1 MHAGRSPEKRLGGW
15 GLEGA
20 RENVLSLPFLCNI
33 LRILAG
39 KIERTLDFGG
49 FPLARNVL
57 RKPHTRTKN
66 YVSCQLPELDF
77 CRPHFFDYTVSAPM
91 RPNLRRNTE

>member
-1 MHAGRSPEKRLGGW
+1 M

-66 YVSCQLPELDF
+66 YLSCQLPELDF
-77 CRPHFFDYTVSAPM
+77 CRLNFLITPFPRQCAPIFGG
-91 RPNLRRNTE
+91 NTE